1 MKRVVLEGKDFNR
14 LIAATKSFIG
24 KDDRRQIYKYIKV
37 DVLRATGPLDNGLVT
52 AAACDGYRLSV
63 ERARAVF
70 VVDEAFSCY
79 IPPCARV
86 PQKAFVE
93 IELKD
98 NDVLIRVEDRIFG
111 CRQPKS
117 NEEFVNYEKFFQE
130 DVKFRVAFQ
139 PEYLERALSAA
150 KASVGN
156 VRAPVVLEFRD
167 HRSPVFFKT
176 GQNRENLKMV
186 LPVRIEDGVEYEETE
201 SAD

>member
-14 LIAATKSFIG
+14 LIAATKSFVG
-24 KDDRRQIYKYIKV
+24 KDDRRPIYRYIK
-37 DVLRATGPLDNGLVT
+37 LDIEKADTRGGRVT

-63 ERARAVF
+63 ERARAAFAVE
-70 VVDEAFSCY
+70 EAFSCY

-98 NDVLIRVEDRIFG
+98 DDVLIRVEDKIFG

-117 NEEFVNYEKFFQE
+117 KDEFVNYEKFFEE

-139 PEYLERALSAA
+139 PEYLEKALAAA

-167 HRSPVFFKT
+167 YRSPVFFKT

-186 LPVRIEDGVEYEETE
+186 LPVRIEDGVEYEEAE

>member
-1 MKRVVLEGKDFNR
+1 MKRVVLEGRDFNR
-14 LIAATKSFIG
+14 LIAATKGFIG
-24 KDDRRQIYKYIKV
+24 KDDRRQIYKYIKL
-37 DVLRATGPLDNGLVT
+37 DVEKASTPGCCVT

-70 VVDEAFSCY
+70 AVDEAFSCY

-117 NEEFVNYEKFFQE
+117 KEEFVNYEKFFQE
-130 DVKFRVAFQ
+130 DIKFRVAFQ

>member
-1 MKRVVLEGKDFNR
+1 MKKVTLEGRDFNR
-14 LIAATKSFIG
+14 LIAATKGFVS
-24 KDDRRQIYKYIKV
+24 KVDRLQIYKYIKV
-37 DVLRATGPLDNGLVT
+37 DVRRATGPLDNGLVT

-70 VVDEAFSCY
+70 TVDETFSCY

-86 PQKAFVE
+86 PQNAFVE

-117 NEEFVNYEKFFQE
+117 KEEFVNYENFCQE

-176 GQNRENLKMV
+176 GRNRENLKMV
-186 LPVRIEDGVEYEETE
+186 LPVRIEDGVEYDETE